1 MTISDILSTSLGSFT
16 IGEACSALVTLL
28 ICVLIIR
35 AVMKILGRLFSRT
48 HLDGKAQK
56 YVLTAIKA
64 VLYVITALIVLG
76 SLNIDMT
83 SLVALLSV
91 CSLGVTLAM
100 EDILGNMAGG
110 LVILSTHPFQIGDYV
125 EADGV
130 GGTIEEISLNHTKLL
145 TADGQY
151 ILVPNRALSS
161 SKITNYSRLGRRRIA
176 IKVTASYDASTADVM
191 AACAD
196 AMAQTPNLLADPAP
210 VTRLTNYGESA
221 IEYTLYCWTAVGD
234 YWDSYFALMQNI
246 RGAFDKHNVEM
257 TYEHLNVHI
266 VEK

>member
-1 MTISDILSTSLGSFT
+1 MNISDILSTSLGSFT
-16 IGEACSALVTLL
+16 IGEACSALFALL

-35 AVMKILGRLFSRT
+35 AVMKILSRLFSRT
-48 HLDGKAQK
+48 HLDGKVQK
-56 YVLTAIKA
+56 YILISIKA
-64 VLYVITALIVLG
+64 VLYIITALIVLG

-83 SLVALLSV
+83 SLIALLSV

-100 EDILGNMAGG
+100 EDILGNVAGG
-110 LVILSTHPFQIGDYV
+110 LVILSTHPFQTGDYV

-130 GGTIEEISLNHTKLL
+130 GGTVEEISLNHTKLL
-145 TADGQY
+145 TPNGQY
-151 ILVPNRALSS
+151 VLVPNRSLSS

-176 IKVTASYDASTADVM
+176 QKITASYSAPTKDVF

-196 AMAQTPNLLADPAP
+196 AMAMTPNLLADPAP
-210 VTRLTNYGESA
+210 VTRLTGYGSSS

-234 YWDSYFALMQNI
+234 YWDSYFALMENL
-246 RGAFDKHNVEM
+246 RTAFEKNGVEM
-257 TYEHLNVHI
+257 TYDHLNVHV